1 MNSKKY
7 LVYLDILGFEK
18 LATEI
23 ALKKGIE
30 EVKLRKDF
38 IEVIKEK
45 IEKLVTEDKILGKKY
60 GESDDWLLV
69 VDSIDKVFSCIF
81 EILDHNTGYKNY
93 EKIPMEIAIGVAKY
107 GKYTNFEGKNLV
119 IENDTIKFYK
129 TNIVKHYCNWYKSH
143 HNIETK
149 CTFIVITEQIYYELE
164 LLDRKMCKK
173 IEYIYRG
180 DKQSYTFFIVN
191 IDKIQQRGKMFEF
204 LQKIGYAFSRWY
216 RRIDEVYV
224 PPNEYK
230 EMITTLK
237 EKRILFITGT
247 QEYGKTYTAVRIL
260 WDYYCC
266 GYEPKWIKG
275 EEISERINVRKKL
288 VNILYELKPRNIIYF
303 EDPFGKTKYE
313 STESLEREIGSII
326 ESIIL
331 VEDVYVII
339 TSREEVFKEF
349 EKENLSEKELKK
361 FEKKLNI
368 KKTSYNYQKRKE
380 ILLKWA
386 KGENCKWLNKKILK
400 NNILEYMRDEKIL
413 PTPLSIKNFVIATT
427 DVEKKSII
435 LKKIEEKSKETEKAF
450 AREIR
455 CMSDD
460 KILFLSFL
468 FISDNFKIKFIIS
481 IYQEMA
487 RELNLEKPWE
497 FERILNW
504 FIDDKINITFGQII
518 TFSHSSYSETLKYL
532 LVEDDGY
539 PTHIN
544 RDIFSKLLVKLSEKG
559 KAVKYVIRTVAD
571 NFDKLPKDVSNLL
584 FTLSEKETSM
594 QYVMEV
600 VYNFKR
606 LPEDIRNK
614 LLLKLS
620 KKDKTVSHVVSVI
633 TRDFDKLPQNIR
645 SLLFYLSDKDKTA
658 CYVAT
663 AVSDNFNALPV
674 DVRNKLLLKL
684 SENNKSAWYVAWIVA
699 RNFNALPVDVRN
711 KLLLKLSEKEK
722 TACYIKWVVKD
733 NFDKLPV
740 DVRNKLLIKLS
751 EKGETGIF
759 VIGFVADNFN
769 KLQEDIRNK
778 LLLMLLKNDKIAH
791 FVTFAVADNFDK
803 LSQDVKYL
811 INKRKI
817 VGRTILKANTNSY
830 LI

>member
-7 LVYLDILGFEK
+7 LIYLDILGFEK
-18 LATEI
+18 LAAEI

-45 IEKLVTEDKILGKKY
+45 IEKLVADDKILGKKY

-81 EILDHNTGYKNY
+81 EILDHNTGYNNY

-107 GKYTNFEGKNLV
+107 GKYTNFEGKNLI

-129 TNIVKHYCNWYKSH
+129 TSIVKHYCNWYKSQY
-143 HNIETK
+143 NTGTK
-149 CTFIVITEQIYYELE
+149 CTFIVITDQIYYELE
-164 LLDRKMCKK
+164 LPDRKMCKK
-173 IEYIYRG
+173 IKYVYGRG
-180 DKQSYTFFIVN
+180 KQSYTFFIVN
-191 IDKIQQRGKMFEF
+191 VDKIQQRGKMFEF
-204 LQKIGYAFSRWY
+204 LQKIGYASSSWY

-260 WDYYCC
+260 WDYYCRE
-266 GYEPKWIKG
+266 YKPTWIKG

-288 VNILYELKPRNIIYF
+288 LNILYELKPGNIIYF

-313 STESLEREIGSII
+313 STESLEREIETII
-326 ESIIL
+326 ESIMR
-331 VEDVYVII
+331 VKEVYVII

-349 EKENLSEKELKK
+349 EKENLAEKELKR

-368 KKTSYNYQKRKE
+368 KETSYNYQKRKE

-386 KGENCKWLNKKILK
+386 KAENCKWLKKKILK
-400 NNILEYMRDEKIL
+400 NNILEYMSDEKIL
-413 PTPLSIKNFVIATT
+413 PTPLSIKNFIIATT
-427 DVEKKSII
+427 DVEEKSTI

-468 FISDNFKIKFIIS
+468 FISDNFRIKFIKF

-487 RELNLEKPWE
+487 RELNLEKPLE
-497 FERILNW
+497 FDGILKW
-504 FIDDKINITFGQII
+504 FIDDKINITSDQII

-532 LVEDDGY
+532 LVEDDRY

-544 RDIFSKLLVKLSEKG
+544 RDIFSKLLVKLSKEG

-571 NFDKLPKDVSNLL
+571 NFDKLPKDVSELL
-584 FTLSEKETSM
+584 FTLSEKETSI

-600 VYNFKR
+600 VYSFKR
-606 LPEDIRNK
+606 LPEDTRNK

-620 KKDKTVSHVVSVI
+620 EKDKTVSHVASVI
-633 TRDFDKLPQNIR
+633 TRDFDKLPENIR
-645 SLLFYLSDKDKTA
+645 TLLFYLSGKDKTA

-663 AVSDNFNALPV
+663 AVSDNFNKLSV

-684 SENNKSAWYVAWIVA
+684 SENNKSAWYVAWIVE
-699 RNFNALPVDVRN
+699 RNFNKLSADVRN
-711 KLLLKLSEKEK
+711 KLLLKLSEKDK
-722 TACYIKWVVKD
+722 TACYIKWVVKG
-733 NFDKLPV
+733 NFDKLPE
-740 DVRNKLLIKLS
+740 DVRNKLLLKLS
-751 EKGETGIF
+751 EKDETGIF
-759 VIGFVADNFN
+759 VIGFVADNFD
-769 KLQEDIRNK
+769 KLPEDIRNK
-778 LLLMLLKNDKIAH
+778 LLLMLLKNDKTAH
-791 FVTFAVADNFDK
+791 YVTFAIADNFNK
-803 LSQDVKYL
+803 LSEDIKHLVK
-811 INKRKI
+811 KRKRGSDLGI
-817 VGRTILKANTNSY
+817 
-830 LI
+830 